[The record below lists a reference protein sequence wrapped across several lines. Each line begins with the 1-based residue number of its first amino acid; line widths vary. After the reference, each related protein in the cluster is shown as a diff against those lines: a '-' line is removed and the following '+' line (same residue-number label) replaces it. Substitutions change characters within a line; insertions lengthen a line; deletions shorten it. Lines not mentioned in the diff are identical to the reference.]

1 MKRKVFW
8 FAAILLLGCL
18 TACDDDRDD
27 KVYYRPLIVTVHTL
41 DDGDY
46 YFERDNGQTLYPS
59 DKSLVPGY
67 EAKERQRAVITFDLL
82 GGGTGYDYDIA
93 LLSVRELFTGAA
105 EIVEDPSLLATM
117 GKAPTS
123 LLLTGCNLTEK
134 WMTLCVAYPV
144 EDNSKHGFH
153 LIVNR
158 LEEPEE
164 STEGYLDVEL
174 RHDDA
179 EGASEARLD
188 RMTYIS
194 FDLTPISSLL
204 ENKKGLS
211 LRILTQQNGTKY
223 VRLDLPRKQE

>member
-93 LLSVRELFTGAA
+93 LS
-105 EIVEDPSLLATM
+105 PSASFSP
-117 GKAPTS
+117 GPPRS
-123 LLLTGCNLTEK
+123 
-134 WMTLCVAYPV
+134 WRP
-144 EDNSKHGFH
+144 
-153 LIVNR
+153 
-158 LEEPEE
+158 
-164 STEGYLDVEL
+164 L
-174 RHDDA
+174 RC
-179 EGASEARLD
+179 SRRWARL
-188 RMTYIS
+188 RRACC
-194 FDLTPISSLL
+194 
-204 ENKKGLS
+204 
-211 LRILTQQNGTKY
+211 LRGAI
-223 VRLDLPRKQE
+223 